1 LNSARSPIRRS
12 QPRSRRRH
20 CSGFQKTRGK
30 TGEISMRSRAARF
43 NLRCRSGSGRAADCD
58 PGGVSRSAAQRSS
71 SCCGCCSCSC
81 TCAPFQCSSRAG
93 SAAPGA
99 GPAAGE
105 ESWLLRCAVELERWK
120 NRELAACRVQ
130 CAHLDHLFLSNFVS
144 CREKIP
150 YQWHFLKTQRLA
162 QRIQY
167 KQADFF
173 FNFNT
178 F

>member
-1 LNSARSPIRRS
+1 M
-12 QPRSRRRH
+12 QDW
-20 CSGFQKTRGK
+20 Q
-30 TGEISMRSRAARF
+30 
-43 NLRCRSGSGRAADCD
+43 
-58 PGGVSRSAAQRSS
+58 
-71 SCCGCCSCSC
+71 CCWLLQFHSC

-167 KQADFF
+167 KQAAVPPPVKRERGKKIHVFF
-173 FNFNT
+173 YVKTHVLYSISVFY
-178 F
+178 

>member
-1 LNSARSPIRRS
+1 LWLL
-12 QPRSRRRH
+12 QFH
-20 CSGFQKTRGK
+20 
-30 TGEISMRSRAARF
+30 
-43 NLRCRSGSGRAADCD
+43 
-58 PGGVSRSAAQRSS
+58 
-71 SCCGCCSCSC
+71 SC

-167 KQADFF
+167 NQAAVHPAISARLHRGPAAARRDVALD
-173 FNFNT
+173 T
-178 F
+178 SGRLVGRPTATPVTAPATTSAMGWDRRRGQERAGAGPGSHAHPRPKTAR